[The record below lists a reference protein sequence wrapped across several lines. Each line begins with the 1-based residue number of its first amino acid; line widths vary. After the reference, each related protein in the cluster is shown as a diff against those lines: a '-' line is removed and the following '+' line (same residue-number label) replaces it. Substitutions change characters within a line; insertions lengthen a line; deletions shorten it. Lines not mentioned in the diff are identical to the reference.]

1 MGPLEGIKVIELA
14 TWAVVPCAC
23 EIMGDWGADVIKIEH
38 PSGGDPTRGWAGPGW
53 LPPSSPVGIGWIAD
67 NRSKRS
73 ISLDVSK
80 ELGREIAYKL
90 VEKADIFAS
99 NLQEP
104 SLQRIGMEYEKL
116 KQINSKLIYAHLT
129 GYGREGPNWEKPGY
143 DYSAFW
149 ASSGIMS
156 LIGEA
161 GTPPAFQRPAM
172 GDHMATGYLLA
183 GIIAALRAR
192 DTQGIGQRV
201 DVTLMGTAMWIA
213 DWQTQATLLTNQD
226 AKQVSQ
232 KELPNP
238 MFNIYQAKDGRWFMF
253 AMLFLPD
260 RLWPPFCRALGIEHL
275 EHDHRFETTEKR
287 AEHCKELISIIGEII
302 ASNTSKEWAPIFDKH
317 GLIWAYVHTIKSAI
331 EDPQTEA
338 NQFVVEVEHPELG
351 KIKMVNSPVAF
362 SQTPSSPSMPPPL
375 LGQHTENIL
384 LELGYNWDD
393 IITLKDKEVIT

>member
-38 PSGGDPTRGWAGPGW
+38 PSDGDPTRGWAGPGW

-80 ELGREIAYKL
+80 ELGREITYKL

-302 ASNTSKEWAPIFDKH
+302 ASKTSKEWAPIFDKH

-393 IITLKDKEVIT
+393 IITLKDKGVIP

>member
-1 MGPLEGIKVIELA
+1 MGPLEGVKVVELG

-23 EIMGDWGADVIKIEH
+23 EILGDWGANVIKIEH
-38 PSGGDPTRGWAGPGW
+38 PVGGDPTRGWAGPGW
-53 LPPSSPVGIGWIAD
+53 LPPSSPPGIGWIAD

-73 ISLDVSK
+73 MSLDVSK

-90 VEKADIFAS
+90 IEEADIFAS

-116 KQINSKLIYAHLT
+116 KQINPKLIYAHLT
-129 GYGREGPNWEKPGY
+129 GYGRRGPNWEKPGY

-161 GTPPAFQRPAM
+161 GSPPAFQRPAM
-172 GDHMATGYLLA
+172 GDHMATGYLTA
-183 GIIAALRAR
+183 GIVAALHAR
-192 DTQGIGQRV
+192 EKQGIGQRV

-287 AEHCKELISIIGEII
+287 AEHCKELISMIGETI
-302 ASNTSKEWAPIFDKH
+302 ATKTSEEWAPILDKH
-317 GLIWAYVHTIKSAI
+317 GLIWAHVHTIKSAI

-338 NQFVVEVEHPELG
+338 NQFVVEVEHSEFG
-351 KIKMVNSPVAF
+351 RIKMVNSPVNF
-362 SQTPSSPSMPPPL
+362 SEMTSSTRMPPPL
-375 LGQHTENIL
+375 LGQHTEEIL
-384 LELGYNWDD
+384 LELGYGWDYILRLRD
-393 IITLKDKEVIT
+393 EGVIL

>member
-38 PSGGDPTRGWAGPGW
+38 PSDGDPTRGWAGPGW

-80 ELGREIAYKL
+80 ELGREITYKL

-302 ASNTSKEWAPIFDKH
+302 ASKTSKEWAPIFDKH
-317 GLIWAYVHTIKSAI
+317 GLIRAYVHTIKSAI

-393 IITLKDKEVIT
+393 IITLKDKGVIP

>member
-53 LPPSSPVGIGWIAD
+53 LPPSS
-67 NRSKRS
+67 
-73 ISLDVSK
+73 DVSK

-116 KQINSKLIYAHLT
+116 RQINSKLIYAHLT

-302 ASNTSKEWAPIFDKH
+302 ASKTSKEWAPIFDKH

-393 IITLKDKEVIT
+393 IITLKDKEVIP

>member
-302 ASNTSKEWAPIFDKH
+302 ASKTSKEWAPIFDKH

-393 IITLKDKEVIT
+393 IITLKDREVIP

>member
-38 PSGGDPTRGWAGPGW
+38 PSDGDPTRGWAGPGW

-80 ELGREIAYKL
+80 ELGREITYKL

-302 ASNTSKEWAPIFDKH
+302 ASKTSKEWAPIFDKH

-393 IITLKDKEVIT
+393 IITLKDKEVIP

>member
-80 ELGREIAYKL
+80 ELGREITYKL

-302 ASNTSKEWAPIFDKH
+302 ASKTSKEWAPIFDKH

-393 IITLKDKEVIT
+393 IITLKDKGVIP